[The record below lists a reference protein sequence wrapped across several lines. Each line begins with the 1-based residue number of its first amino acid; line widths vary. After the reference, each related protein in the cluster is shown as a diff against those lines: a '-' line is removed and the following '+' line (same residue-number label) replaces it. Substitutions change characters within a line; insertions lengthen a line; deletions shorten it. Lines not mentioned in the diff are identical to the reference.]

1 MVRAFLIKYAEIGI
15 KGKNRYVFE
24 DALVRRVKE
33 RLGRCEGT
41 FLVQKE
47 QGRIYVEAES
57 DFDPEEVITGLTH
70 VFGIAHICPVVLVED
85 KSFDYEGGAGR
96 QTLYL

>member
-24 DALVRRVKE
+24 DALVRRVKD
-33 RLGRCEGT
+33 RLERCEGE

-47 QGRIYVEAES
+47 QGRIYVEAKTE
-57 DFDPEEVITGLTH
+57 FDQEEVIQGLTH

-85 KSFDYEGGAGR
+85 KGFAHV
-96 QTLYL
+96 